1 MENLKENTIQILNDY
16 FTKERTF
23 NDCAETINRSM
34 IGKAVLYSKL
44 TENAIYGHLA
54 EDGESL
60 PHLPFEISET
70 IYFLQHLRELF
81 IKCEKTEAGIES

>member
-44 TENAIYGHLA
+44 TENAIYGQSEEGGLF
-54 EDGESL
+54 
-60 PHLPFEISET
+60 PNVPFEISEV
-70 IYFLQHLRELF
+70 IFFLQHLRELF
-81 IKCEKTEAGIES
+81 IKCEKSEAGIES